1 MSTTKLS
8 SVTEKEDAA
17 SGSGSG
23 SSALALVPVKPRP
36 TTVRASKWG
45 RLLGSSSADSG
56 SEGGPSTPGKSGCM
70 DGRYGC
76 NVLLISASGKEST
89 KPASNGGNGN
99 GHAPQGSGN
108 KVFPKLQKVA
118 STSGPSSQAV
128 STPMITRQDTIEEM
142 IEVDDASRGGLSRAL
157 AVPSKS
163 LRRIDTIVDTRP
175 GTNLRKVDS
184 YDSGIIKSLDAK
196 LDKESCGASAAVLPQ
211 QILPNVEYKE
221 LMSNMMDFKVDVK
234 LEVQRI
240 NQKIGRLE
248 ELLTELVVK
257 LSDSSSKESKTEEE
271 AQTAQQLGPQP
282 QRCIKVTARA
292 SSAMGVSSTT
302 IPSGAGER

>member
-1 MSTTKLS
+1 
-8 SVTEKEDAA
+8 
-17 SGSGSG
+17 
-23 SSALALVPVKPRP
+23 
-36 TTVRASKWG
+36 
-45 RLLGSSSADSG
+45 
-56 SEGGPSTPGKSGCM
+56 
-70 DGRYGC
+70 
-76 NVLLISASGKEST
+76 
-89 KPASNGGNGN
+89 
-99 GHAPQGSGN
+99 
-108 KVFPKLQKVA
+108 
-118 STSGPSSQAV
+118 
-128 STPMITRQDTIEEM
+128 MITRQDTIEEM

-163 LRRIDTIVDTRP
+163 LRRIDTIVDIPRS

-196 LDKESCGASAAVLPQ
+196 LDKETGGASVAVLPQ

-221 LMSNMMDFKVDVK
+221 LMSNMMEFKVDVK

-248 ELLTELVVK
+248 ELLSELVVK
-257 LSDSSSKESKTEEE
+257 LSDNSSKEPKTEEE
-271 AQTAQQLGPQP
+271 QQPQP

-292 SSAMGVSSTT
+292 SSAIGVSSTT